1 MEGTDGDA
9 AEFIHV
15 YFLPALAGVVHFP
28 FKINDSTRLCRA
40 EDHLAKRSR
49 LLPEDCPGQSTC
61 VIRDDLLKEKSVRDD
76 LAREFKGGSPYP
88 HCSIPNFC
96 NANLLRRVRDEIID
110 NIQATYKETDLFK
123 MLQTG
128 DLANMDK
135 LDKESMSKLPSLR
148 ALRDA
153 LYSKEFREIVSEI
166 TGCGQ
171 LSEQTDCACN
181 IHPIGGHLLCHDDV
195 IGNRKVSF
203 IIYLTDPDDPWKMED
218 GGALELYP
226 RSEEASSMPGVKP
239 TAQILPLWNTMAMFV
254 VEPGRSFHA
263 IQEVYTD
270 QKPRMSIQGWYHAA
284 KPPVNAEIA
293 TLRQLQQAPGED
305 DLALNYQPFSNLFKN
320 SDDHDLTDADVQL
333 LSQWVSPIYYQDNAA
348 AAKIRSRFEDD
359 GSVQLHDFLCND
371 KVDQLLPLLI
381 GSDKESGLGCSQVPS
396 YDAGTDTPGWEAVGP
411 AHKQRYLRY
420 KGTTHDVFNE
430 PMSQEKNGSS
440 CAKRAGEFLLRLQ
453 NELLC
458 SEAFA
463 RLVKRLTTLTLTHH
477 YAQVRRFRPG
487 LDYTVAHYGCM
498 TKDPRLD
505 AILCFVDEYSN
516 EEAAEAWE
524 SGEVGGFQAYLLA
537 DEDEAKP
544 AEVYR
549 GPADDE
555 DSGVLNVSAGFNKL
569 SLVLRDEGL
578 MSFVKYLSYQAPG
591 SRWDVAV
598 TYIPEDDSDPED
610 GD

>member
-1 MEGTDGDA
+1 M
-9 AEFIHV
+9 V
-15 YFLPALAGVVHFP
+15 
-28 FKINDSTRLCRA
+28 
-40 EDHLAKRSR
+40 
-49 LLPEDCPGQSTC
+49 
-61 VIRDDLLKEKSVRDD
+61 RDDLLKEKSVRDD
-76 LAREFKGGSPYP
+76 IARAFKEGKPYP
-88 HCSIPNFC
+88 HCSITNFC
-96 NANLLRRVRDEIID
+96 DPDLLRRVRDEIID

-128 DLANMDK
+128 DLANMDR
-135 LDKESMSKLPSLR
+135 LDEESMSKLPNLL

-153 LYSKEFREIVSEI
+153 LYSEEFRMVVSEI
-166 TGCGQ
+166 TGCGE
-171 LSEQTDCACN
+171 LSDQTDCACN

-203 IIYLTDPDDPWKMED
+203 IIYLTDPDDPWKVED

-226 RSEEASSMPGVKP
+226 RSNQHPSVPDVKP
-239 TAQILPLWNTMAMFV
+239 TAQILPLWNSMTMFV

-270 QKPRMSIQGWYHAA
+270 AKPRMSIQGWYHAA
-284 KPPVNAEIA
+284 QAPDNAELA

-305 DLALNYQPFSNLFKN
+305 DLALNYEPFSDLLRSTN
-320 SDDHDLTDADVQL
+320 SDELTDNDLKL
-333 LSQWVSPIYYQDNAA
+333 LSEWVSPIYYQDDEA
-348 AAKIRSRFEDD
+348 AAKIRARFEED
-359 GSVQLHDFLCND
+359 GSVQLHNFLCD
-371 KVDQLLPLLI
+371 EKAKQFLSLLV
-381 GSDKESGLGCSQVPS
+381 GSDKESCLGYSQVPS

-420 KGTTHDVFNE
+420 KGTSTTRVVACE
-430 PMSQEKNGSS
+430 ESEES

-458 SEAFA
+458 SETFA
-463 RLVKRLTTLTLTHH
+463 RLVRRLTTLTLTHH

-505 AILCFVDEYSN
+505 AVLCFVDESSHDG
-516 EEAAEAWE
+516 EAAEAWE
-524 SGEVGGFQAYLLA
+524 SGEVGGFHAYLLA

-598 TYIPEDDSDPED
+598 TYIPEDDSDSEE